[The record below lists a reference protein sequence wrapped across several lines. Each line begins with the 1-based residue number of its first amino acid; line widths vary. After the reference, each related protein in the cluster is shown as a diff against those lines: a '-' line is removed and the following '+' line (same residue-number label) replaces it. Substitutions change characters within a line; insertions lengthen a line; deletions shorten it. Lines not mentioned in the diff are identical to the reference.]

1 MINVNL
7 LPHHLRPIK
16 RTPLP
21 YMVSF
26 IVVVIALAVMATTFL
41 EKYAEIR
48 TARNT
53 LQEHKDRLASLK
65 PIVDEHNQLVEQ
77 KQALAKKIETIN
89 EIVSDRIIWS
99 RQLWN
104 LARLIPRNFWYDGIG
119 VEMKRFQET
128 VTSYNPDTKEDE
140 TKQISVMRQLFVV
153 GGHIIPGEKGS
164 ADLSPFLLT
173 AEKDEEFASLFELET
188 SSFEDAE
195 FEGFP
200 VRTFELEYLVSP
212 KRNGK

>member
-21 YMVSF
+21 YIVCF
-26 IVVVIALAVMATTFL
+26 IAVIVAFAVMATVFL
-41 EKYAEIR
+41 EKQGEVHA
-48 TARNT
+48 AQKT
-53 LQEHKDRLASLK
+53 LNEHRDLLAALK
-65 PIVDEHNQLVEQ
+65 PIVDEHNQLVQQ
-77 KQALAKKIETIN
+77 KQELAKKIETIN

-104 LARLIPRNFWYDGIG
+104 LTRLLPANFWYSGVS
-119 VEMKRFQET
+119 VEMRRFQET
-128 VTSYNPDTKEDE
+128 ITQYNPDTKQDE
-140 TKQISVMRQLFVV
+140 TKQITVMRPVLIV
-153 GGHIIPGEKGS
+153 GGHIIPGESGS

-173 AEKDEEFASLFELET
+173 AERDDEFSSLFELET

-195 FEGFP
+195 FEEYP

-212 KRNGK
+212 KRNSK